1 MITWGISSESHD
13 AALAVIKDDEIVFA
27 AHSER
32 YSKIKNDH
40 ELHPDLL
47 KAGLYWGNPD
57 KIYFYEN
64 PKKKIQRQLWAGQW
78 RDLTQPSFKSK
89 IYQYRDLIDADIE
102 YADHHHSHAAAGYYT
117 SGFKDATI
125 LVVDA
130 IGEWTT
136 TSIWRGEGKKLKRLW
151 SNSYPH
157 SLGLWYSAMT
167 ERIGLKPN
175 EEEYILMGM
184 AALGDPNQYL
194 GEIRETFFKSSGA
207 EPFKLKHNLH
217 KGCLWWRMD
226 EDLYHNYDVAAT
238 TQFIFEEEYKNLVF
252 YSKYLNNS
260 KNLVIMGGCALNC
273 VANSKISHFYDNLW
287 IFPNPGDAG
296 SSLGA
301 ALVGRADFINWRGP
315 LLGHDIVKAYPREQ
329 LLMSLL
335 KDKITAVANGRAEFG
350 PRALGNRSILADP
363 RGDDVKDRVN
373 KIKKREPF
381 RPFAP
386 AILAEYV
393 HEYFEMPKNIHS
405 SPYMQFTAR
414 CRRPD
419 LYPAI
424 VHYDGTSRVQTV
436 DFIQYPNFY
445 HLLKQ
450 WYNLTGCPML
460 LNTSLNI
467 KGQPLI
473 NDEEDVKRFVELN
486 NLQVW

>member
-13 AALAVIKDDEIVFA
+13 AALSVIKNDEIVFA

-32 YSKIKNDH
+32 YSKKKNDG
-40 ELHPDLL
+40 ELHPELL
-47 KAGLYWGNPD
+47 AAGLNWGVPD

-64 PKKKIQRQLWAGQW
+64 PRKKLWRQLYAGQW
-78 RDLTQPSFKSK
+78 RELFSQPFKAN
-89 IYQYRDLIDADIE
+89 IYSYRELVNTDIE
-102 YADHHHSHAAAGYYT
+102 YIDHHHSHAAAGYYT

-125 LVVDA
+125 LVIDA

-136 TSIWRGEGKKLKRLW
+136 TSIWRGEGKKLKKLW

-157 SLGLWYSAMT
+157 SLGLWYSAIT

-184 AALGDPNQYL
+184 AALGDPNRYFP
-194 GEIRETFFKSSGA
+194 EIRDTFFKPNSV
-207 EPFKLKHNLH
+207 PFKLKHNLH

-226 EDLYHNYDVAAT
+226 DDLTHNYDVAAA

-252 YSKYLNNS
+252 YSKSLNKSN
-260 KNLVIMGGCALNC
+260 NLVLMGGCALNC

-301 ALVGRADFINWRGP
+301 ALAGRGNFINWRGP
-315 LLGHDIVKAYPREQ
+315 LLGHDIVKNYPREK
-329 LLMSLL
+329 LLMALL
-335 KDKITAVANGRAEFG
+335 NDKITAVANGRAEFG

-363 RGDDVKDRVN
+363 RGHDVKDRVN
-373 KIKKREPF
+373 AIKKREPF

-386 AILAEYV
+386 AILAEHV
-393 HEYFEMPKNIHS
+393 HEYFEMPKNINS
-405 SPYMQFTAR
+405 SPYMQFVAK
-414 CRRPD
+414 CKRPD
-419 LYPAI
+419 LFPAI
-424 VHYDGTSRVQTV
+424 THYDGTSRVQTV

-473 NDEEDVKRFVELN
+473 NDENDVIQFMKGN
-486 NLQVW
+486 NLKVL